1 VGSPNSETSFPSSSP
16 LVERVA
22 VAEEVGRVRPPRPKP
37 TLVTVSPEAVESAP
51 EIYSNRIPNVVER
64 RMLKR
69 HESILDMFTVFSHII
84 AVRFLLFLALI
95 GAFVLALQAMDKQ
108 TNPAIIV
115 LVSYCLLTLGPL
127 VALEIRKAIRG

>member
-1 VGSPNSETSFPSSSP
+1 MESLSLENSYQTEP

-37 TLVTVSPEAVESAP
+37 VLVHPAPPEPAP
-51 EIYSNRIPNVVER
+51 EIYSDRIPNVVER

-69 HESILDMFTVFSHII
+69 HESILDMFTVFSRII

-95 GAFVLALQAMDKQ
+95 GAFVLALQAMDRG
-108 TNPAIIV
+108 TIPAISV
-115 LVSYCLLTLGPL
+115 LIAYCLLTVSPL
-127 VALEIRKAIRG
+127 VVLEVRKALRS